1 MLTGE
6 AVMAAYRLQD
16 APDIVPCAFCPLCT
30 VSCPCGMR
38 LPLQILGR
46 HLKTGVKGMS
56 LLTGS
61 GWKKMQ
67 VQHHV
72 GLGVEADAHG
82 AEPWTPSALHA
93 AHSQAGGPFL
103 KWAEW
108 HISVLAMLITQDA
121 MPHPVTGVV

>member
-1 MLTGE
+1 MRFLPSLHGFLSLRDE
-6 AVMAAYRLQD
+6 AP
-16 APDIVPCAFCPLCT
+16 APDPRPSPKDWGEGYVATHGLW
-30 VSCPCGMR
+30 VE
-38 LPLQILGR
+38 
-46 HLKTGVKGMS
+46 
-56 LLTGS
+56 
-61 GWKKMQ
+61 KMQ